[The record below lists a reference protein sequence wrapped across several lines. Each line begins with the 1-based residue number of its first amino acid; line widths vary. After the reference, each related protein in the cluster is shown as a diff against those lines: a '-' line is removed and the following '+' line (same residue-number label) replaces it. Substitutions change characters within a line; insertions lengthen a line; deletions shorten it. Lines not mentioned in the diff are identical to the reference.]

1 MMNEW
6 MNWNIKLWIN
16 EWNELKNDELM
27 NKLN

>member
-6 MNWNIKLWIN
+6 MNWNIKWWIN